1 MAGTVSAAA
10 MTATSVTTRD
20 RPRRRHC
27 PESEYLAY
35 VRGQDIHPGYRNQ
48 KIRRFRVFKA
58 GMAED
63 GGLVRRLVGQSGSVG
78 S

>member
-10 MTATSVTTRD
+10 MAATSVTTRD

-35 VRGQDIHPGYRNQ
+35 VRGQDTRPGYRNQ
-48 KIRRFRVFKA
+48 KIRCY
-58 GMAED
+58 
-63 GGLVRRLVGQSGSVG
+63 RLF
-78 S
+78 